1 MRVHFEENEYI
12 LLAMFQKDTRQ
23 ETAKEIRSVIP
34 FLGDDEEMRLL
45 INSILEK
52 LWFLSDKAFSKM
64 DLEPYKE
71 EIVEDAGWI

>member
-1 MRVHFEENEYI
+1 MIQCQSIFKEDYKEDRLWTQIQRKAQEN
-12 LLAMFQKDTRQ
+12 
-23 ETAKEIRSVIP
+23 
-34 FLGDDEEMRLL
+34 
-45 INSILEK
+45 INSTLEK